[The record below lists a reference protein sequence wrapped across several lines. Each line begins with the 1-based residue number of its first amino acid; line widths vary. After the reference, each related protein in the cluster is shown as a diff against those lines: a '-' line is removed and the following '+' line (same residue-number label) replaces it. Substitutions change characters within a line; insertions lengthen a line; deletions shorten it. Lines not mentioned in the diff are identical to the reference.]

1 MDDKDLRQKYDPCT
15 MGAGTGPQNIIVRQV
30 IGEAE
35 EQKVL
40 DIHVVVP
47 DKKPAV
53 EQIIDVFVKNV
64 EINCVDV
71 IFDKIIVRGEFEIK
85 TIYVADLPNNPV
97 HAIEI
102 KHFRWTQDIDMPGA
116 RKGMDADASV
126 FVEFVDYDVD
136 EWSRAY
142 KYKYEDMKDHG
153 HHGKDE
159 CDDTDDTDDS
169 DDECDDPCDDHKHHD
184 KCDDHKHHDKCDD
197 PCDDKHDDSDDS
209 CDSDHDHGH
218 DHDDHNC
225 HDPHNCHKHKKHHH
239 HGHCSR
245 EFDISI
251 VLKIIGKVI
260 ADREVQ
266 IGGVTGGVTSGSS
279 GTMPT
284 KPKG

>member
-1 MDDKDLRQKYDPCT
+1 VDDKDIRQNYNPCT
-15 MGAGTGPQNIIVRQV
+15 LGVETGPQNIIVRQV
-30 IGEAE
+30 IGEGE

-47 DKKPAV
+47 DPKPAV
-53 EQIIDVFVKNV
+53 EQIIDVFVKNL

-71 IFDKIIVRGEFEIK
+71 IFDKIIVRGEFEVK

-116 RKGMDADASV
+116 RRGMDADASV

-142 KYKYEDMKDHG
+142 KYKYGEMD
-153 HHGKDE
+153 
-159 CDDTDDTDDS
+159 CDDNDDDD
-169 DDECDDPCDDHKHHD
+169 CDDDCDDD
-184 KCDDHKHHDKCDD
+184 NDNDNDCDDDHH
-197 PCDDKHDDSDDS
+197 H
-209 CDSDHDHGH
+209 HH
-218 DHDDHNC
+218 DHDNHNC
-225 HDPHNCHKHKKHHH
+225 NDPHNCKDNKHHKHHH
-239 HGHCSR
+239 HHHHCR

-251 VLKIIGKVI
+251 VLKIVGKVI

-266 IGGVTGGVTSGSS
+266 IGGGGSL
-279 GTMPT
+279 PT

>member
-1 MDDKDLRQKYDPCT
+1 MDDKDIRQNYNPCT
-15 MGAGTGPQNIIVRQV
+15 LGMETGPQNIIVRQV

-35 EQKVL
+35 KQKVL

-47 DKKPAV
+47 DTKPAV
-53 EQIIDVFVKNV
+53 EQIIDVFVKDL

-71 IFDKIIVRGEFEIK
+71 IYDKIIVRGEFEIK

-102 KHFRWTQDIDMPGA
+102 KHYRWTQDIDMPGA
-116 RKGMDADASV
+116 RRGMDADASV

-142 KYKYEDMKDHG
+142 KYKYGEMD
-153 HHGKDE
+153 
-159 CDDTDDTDDS
+159 CDDNDDDD
-169 DDECDDPCDDHKHHD
+169 DDCDDDNDNDNDCDDD
-184 KCDDHKHHDKCDD
+184 DDHHH
-197 PCDDKHDDSDDS
+197 
-209 CDSDHDHGH
+209 H
-218 DHDDHNC
+218 DHDNHNC
-225 HDPHNCHKHKKHHH
+225 HDPHNCNDHKHHKHHH
-239 HGHCSR
+239 HHCSR

-266 IGGVTGGVTSGSS
+266 IGGGGSL
-279 GTMPT
+279 PN